1 MYAPERH
8 RAILDTARSAGRV
21 EVKHLARQLDVTP
34 ETIRRD
40 LTLLERRGLLLRAH
54 GGAIPVQRGSIEAP
68 VAERNIVNVA
78 AKEAIARAALGELP
92 EGGSI
97 LLDAGTSTIRLAEM
111 LPGNLGLTVVT
122 NSMPIA
128 ATLAGRDGIDL
139 HVLGGHVRTATLAAV
154 GPWTWD
160 SLGSLAV
167 DVAFIGANG
176 ITTERGVTTP
186 DVDEARVKSA
196 FVAAAR
202 RTVVLADHSK
212 FGREDF
218 SVVAPLSAIDA
229 IITDQQVDADFR
241 TEIEGLGID
250 VVVAS

>member
-21 EVKHLARQLDVTP
+21 EVKNLARQLDVTP

-68 VAERNIVNVA
+68 VAERNAVNVE

-111 LPGNLGLTVVT
+111 LPATLGLTVVT

-160 SLGSLAV
+160 SLESLAV

-176 ITTERGVTTP
+176 ITTERGITTP

-229 IITDQQVDADFR
+229 IITDQQVDGDFR

>member
-8 RAILDTARSAGRV
+8 RAILEAARVAGRV
-21 EVKHLARQLDVTP
+21 EVRTLARDLDVTP

-40 LTLLERRGLLLRAH
+40 LTALERRGLLLRAH
-54 GGAIPVQRGSIEAP
+54 GGAVPIERTTLEP
-68 VAERNIVNVA
+68 TVDERDLESVNE
-78 AKEAIARAALGELP
+78 KEAIAQAALKEITKDL
-92 EGGSI
+92 SI
-97 LLDAGTSTIRLAEM
+97 ILDSGTTTMRLAQI
-111 LPGNLGLTVVT
+111 LPSHLNLTVVT

-160 SLGSLAV
+160 SLESLAV

-176 ITTERGVTTP
+176 ITTERGITTP

-229 IITDQQVDADFR
+229 IITDQQVDDDFR
-241 TEIEGLGID
+241 AEIAGLEID

>member
-8 RAILDTARSAGRV
+8 RAILDTARIAGRV
-21 EVKHLARQLDVTP
+21 EVKNLARQLDVTP

-54 GGAIPVQRGSIEAP
+54 GGAIPIERSAIELP
-68 VAERNIVNVA
+68 VAERNTVNIE
-78 AKEAIARAALGELP
+78 AKEAIARAALAELP

-111 LPGNLGLTVVT
+111 LPANLGLTVVT
-122 NSMPIA
+122 NSIPIA
-128 ATLAGRDGIDL
+128 AALIGREGIDL

-160 SLGSLAV
+160 SLGSLSV

-176 ITTERGVTTP
+176 ITLERGITTP

-196 FVAAAR
+196 FVSAAR
-202 RTVVLADHSK
+202 RAVVLADHSK

-229 IITDQQVDADFR
+229 VITDSLVDADFVR
-241 TEIEGLGID
+241 EFEGFGIE
-250 VVVAS
+250 VVVA